1 MKAISQCRAQAKG
14 GYYPVQKEYY
24 LCRIAFKLKN
34 GRLSAPVTTTG
45 PSARFDIHVGAG
57 EEVRVRR
64 KKWRKISARKAHADC
79 SVEGDYAWF

>member
-1 MKAISQCRAQAKG
+1 MKAISQCRAGERGILSGAKRNII
-14 GYYPVQKEYY
+14 
-24 LCRIAFKLKN
+24 CAASTFKLKN
-34 GRLSAPVTTTG
+34 GRLSAPLTTTG

-64 KKWRKISARKAHADC
+64 KKWRKISARKAHTDS